1 MSLFPDSSLSHQ
13 IYHLIWGNPR
23 SMEVTCHKLNYV
35 ECFQFCVWTSLC
47 QVFFYCY
54 KALQSEAVKILL
66 FQPVSEPP
74 LCLQKPV
81 SVLMQTRSYSDLSV
95 ELSLPSNI
103 LLECNAGCGEKY
115 FSE

>member
-1 MSLFPDSSLSHQ
+1 MSQTELCRVLSVLHV
-13 IYHLIWGNPR
+13 G
-23 SMEVTCHKLNYV
+23 KLMPGI
-35 ECFQFCVWTSLC
+35 
-47 QVFFYCY
+47 FYCY